1 MTEQEIN
8 DSEDT
13 TITEDIKIQNK
24 YGLHVRAT
32 EKLVR
37 LVKKFEVIV
46 TIKKGK
52 HEANAKSIMDVMML
66 AARKGSELQII
77 ATGKD
82 AKPAMKAI
90 IDLVNDKFGEDD

>member
-1 MTEQEIN
+1 MSEKEQ
-8 DSEDT
+8 
-13 TITEDIKIQNK
+13 TITSKVKIQNK

-37 LVKKFEVIV
+37 LVKKYEVIV
-46 TIKKGK
+46 TIHKGK

-66 AARKGSELQII
+66 AARKGSELDIT

-90 IDLVNDKFGEDD
+90 VDLVNDKFGEED

>member
-1 MTEQEIN
+1 MAEKEI
-8 DSEDT
+8 
-13 TITEDIKIQNK
+13 TITQDIKIQNK

-37 LVKKFEVIV
+37 LVKQFEVIV
-46 TIKKGK
+46 SIKKGK

-66 AARKGSELQII
+66 AARKGSELHLS

-90 IDLVNDKFGEDD
+90 VALVNDKFGEDD